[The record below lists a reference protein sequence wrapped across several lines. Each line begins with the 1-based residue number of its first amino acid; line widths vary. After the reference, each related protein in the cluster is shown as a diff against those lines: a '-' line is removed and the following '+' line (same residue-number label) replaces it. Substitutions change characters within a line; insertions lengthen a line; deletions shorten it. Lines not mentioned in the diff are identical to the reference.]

1 MKAAIVGSSGYIGGY
16 LYRRLSADPGIEE
29 VLCIDQGDDA
39 DIVLDLVRTNEF
51 SFDALKNVRY
61 IILTAGVSSPD
72 QCAKEFERCWQIN
85 VTGTGTFIAQ
95 ALRRG
100 CRVLF
105 FSSDAVFGD
114 IPGAVYDENA
124 PTEAKTPY
132 GRMKKAIE
140 DRFAAEPGFKAIRLA
155 YVASARDRFISYCLS
170 CLEKGATAEVF
181 HPLYRNCVTV
191 TDVVDTVQWFIHHWQ
206 EYEPTFLN
214 VAGAEL
220 VSRVRIADEICRLT
234 DGCLQYT
241 IQYPGDAFYT
251 NRPKITQMKSLYLQK
266 YGILPQESFTEK
278 IQKELRGYLK

>member
-16 LYRRLSADPGIEE
+16 LSRRLSADPEIET
-29 VLCIDQGDDA
+29 VLRIDQTGEMDVA
-39 DIVLDLVRTNEF
+39 LDLAQAEEF
-51 SFDALKNVRY
+51 SYDRLDGVEYVIF
-61 IILTAGVSSPD
+61 TAAISGPD
-72 QCAKEFERCWQIN
+72 QCAREFERCWQIN
-85 VTGTGTFIAQ
+85 VTGTGTFITQ

-124 PTEAKTPY
+124 PTEAQTPY

-140 DRFAAEPGFKAIRLA
+140 DRFAGESGFKAIRLA
-155 YVASARDRFISYCLS
+155 YVASARDRFISYCLN
-170 CLEKGATAEVF
+170 CLENGTAAEVF
-181 HPLYRNCVTV
+181 HPFYRSCVTV

-234 DGCLQYT
+234 DDRLQYT
-241 IQYPGDAFYT
+241 IRYPGDAFYT
-251 NRPKITQMKSLYLQK
+251 NRPKITQMKSLYLQR
-266 YGILPQESFTEK
+266 YGILLQESFTEK
-278 IQKELRGYLK
+278 IQRELRGYLK